1 MTLRIAFAQ
10 HNFVVGAITE
20 NSHKVRQLAEQA
32 KQQGAEMIVFP
43 ELCLTGYPPEDLL
56 LRPSLTIRIEQA
68 LQSLA
73 DIKNIV
79 LVLAYPKMIAG
90 QLFNMAGV
98 WLNGQCL
105 GEYAKQK
112 LPNYQVFD
120 EKRYFSAGTQGFYFD
135 YKGQKIALA
144 ICEDIWHDEVAIQAK
159 NAKTDLLVVLNASP
173 FHINKQAQR
182 LQMVQQRAQQ
192 HQLPIAY
199 VNLVGGQDELVFD
212 GGSFMINADGD
223 IAAEAPLFVEELLI
237 VDFDKQFSKK
247 ERAKLL
253 SEEAA
258 VYQALVLG
266 VKDYVS
272 KSGFKGVVLGLS
284 GGIDSA
290 LVLAIAV
297 DALGAEQ
304 VNAVMMPYHYTSQMS
319 LEDAAQEAK
328 TLGVNYSIIEIAP
341 TVEAF
346 SQLLAPA
353 FAGMAK
359 DKTEE
364 NLQARSRGVLLMAL
378 SNKKGWLVLTT
389 GNKSEMAVGY
399 ATLYG
404 DMAGGFDVLKDVPK
418 TLVFRL
424 AEYRNRLAN
433 QEIIPQRVID
443 RPPSA
448 ELAPDQKDEDSLPPY
463 SVLDAILALYIEHD
477 QSAEAIINQ
486 GFERDTVYR
495 VLRMVDFNEYKR
507 RQAAIGPRISQHVQL
522 VVGDDR
528 RDLHDHVHGRVQA
541 GHLQVHPHQ
550 HDTEAM
556 PPDTVRTVWRT
567 TTPPFV
573 RPRRCCSSV
582 TAPTGWKS

>member
-10 HNFVVGAITE
+10 HNFLVGDIVKNTA
-20 NSHKVRQLAEQA
+20 KVRHLAQQA
-32 KQQGAEMIVFP
+32 QAQDCDVVIFP

-56 LRPSLTIRIEQA
+56 LRASLALRIERA

-73 DIKNIV
+73 DIRDIV
-79 LVLAYPKMIAG
+79 LVLGYPKRING
-90 QLFNMAGV
+90 QLFNMAGA
-98 WLNGQCL
+98 WLNGECL
-105 GEYAKQK
+105 VEYAKQK

-120 EKRYFSAGTQGFYFD
+120 ERRYFEHGNYAATFN
-135 YKGQKIALA
+135 YKGHRIGLN
-144 ICEDIWHDEVAIQAK
+144 ICEDIWHPEPVAQAK
-159 NAKTDLLVVLNASP
+159 ALGANVLICLNASP
-173 FHINKQAQR
+173 FHLNKQQQR
-182 LQMVQQRAQQ
+182 LALVQQRAQENN
-192 HQLPIAY
+192 LAIAY

-212 GGSFMINADGD
+212 GGSIAVNSDGEVAFE
-223 IAAEAPLFVEELLI
+223 AALFEEQLAIL
-237 VDFDKQFSKK
+237 DFDNQQQFKAQK
-247 ERAKLL
+247 RVPEL

-266 VKDYVS
+266 VRDYVS

-297 DALGAEQ
+297 DALGESN

-319 LEDAAQEAK
+319 LEDAAEEAK
-328 TLGVNYSIIEIAP
+328 ILGVNYSIIEIASA
-341 TVEAF
+341 VESF

-353 FAGMAK
+353 FAGLSK

-378 SNKKGWLVLTT
+378 SNKNGWLVLTT

-424 AEYRNRLAN
+424 AEYRNHLAG
-433 QEIIPQRVID
+433 QAIIPQRVID

-448 ELAPDQKDEDSLPPY
+448 ELAPDQKDEDSLPSY
-463 SVLDAILALYIEHD
+463 AILDAILALYIEHD
-477 QSAEAIINQ
+477 QSAEAIIAQ
-486 GFERDTVYR
+486 GFERDVVYK

-507 RQAAIGPRISQHVQL
+507 RQAAIGPRITQR
-522 VVGDDR
+522 GFGRDR
-528 RDLHDHVHGRVQA
+528 RYPLVNGW
-541 GHLQVHPHQ
+541 HLG
-550 HDTEAM
+550 D
-556 PPDTVRTVWRT
+556 
-567 TTPPFV
+567 
-573 RPRRCCSSV
+573 
-582 TAPTGWKS
+582 

>member
-10 HNFVVGAITE
+10 HNFLVGDIVKNTA
-20 NSHKVRQLAEQA
+20 KVRHLAQQA
-32 KQQGAEMIVFP
+32 QAQDCDVLVFP

-56 LRPSLTIRIEQA
+56 LRASLALRIERA

-73 DIKNIV
+73 DIRDIV
-79 LVLAYPKMIAG
+79 LVLGYPKRING
-90 QLFNMAGV
+90 QLFNMAGA
-98 WLNGQCL
+98 WLNGECL
-105 GEYAKQK
+105 VEYAKQK

-120 EKRYFSAGTQGFYFD
+120 ERRYFEHGNYAATFN
-135 YKGQKIALA
+135 YKGHRIGLN
-144 ICEDIWHDEVAIQAK
+144 ICEDIWHPEPVAQAK
-159 NAKTDLLVVLNASP
+159 ALGANVLICLNASP
-173 FHINKQAQR
+173 FHLNKQQQR
-182 LQMVQQRAQQ
+182 LALVQQRAQENN
-192 HQLPIAY
+192 LAIAY

-212 GGSFMINADGD
+212 GGSIAVNSDGEVAFE
-223 IAAEAPLFVEELLI
+223 AALFEEQLAIL
-237 VDFDKQFSKK
+237 DFDNQQQFKAQ
-247 ERAKLL
+247 ERVPEL

-266 VKDYVS
+266 VRDYVS

-297 DALGAEQ
+297 DALGASN

-319 LEDAAQEAK
+319 LEDAAEEAK
-328 TLGVNYSIIEIAP
+328 ILGVNYSIIEIASA
-341 TVEAF
+341 VESF

-353 FAGMAK
+353 FAGLSK

-378 SNKKGWLVLTT
+378 SNKNGWLVLTT

-424 AEYRNRLAN
+424 AEYRNHLAG
-433 QEIIPQRVID
+433 QAIIPQRVID

-463 SVLDAILALYIEHD
+463 AILDAILALYIEHD
-477 QSAEAIINQ
+477 QSAEAIIAQ
-486 GFERDTVYR
+486 GFERDVVYK

-507 RQAAIGPRISQHVQL
+507 RQAAIGPRITQR
-522 VVGDDR
+522 GFGRDR
-528 RDLHDHVHGRVQA
+528 RYPLVNGW
-541 GHLQVHPHQ
+541 HLG
-550 HDTEAM
+550 D
-556 PPDTVRTVWRT
+556 
-567 TTPPFV
+567 
-573 RPRRCCSSV
+573 
-582 TAPTGWKS
+582 